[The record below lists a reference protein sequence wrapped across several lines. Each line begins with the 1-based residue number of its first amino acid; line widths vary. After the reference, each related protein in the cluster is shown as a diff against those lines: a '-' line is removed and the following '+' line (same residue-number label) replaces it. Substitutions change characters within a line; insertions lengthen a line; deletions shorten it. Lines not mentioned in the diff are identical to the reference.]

1 MRLSLK
7 RIFKLIYSNQI
18 HKYVKLKN
26 IYNTYSFNGT
36 KFINLGYFLR
46 KTITFLNNRHF
57 KKKNSRILI
66 LKIFL
71 QKYLKN

>member
-18 HKYVKLKN
+18 HIYVKLNN
-26 IYNTYSFNGT
+26 IYNMYSFDGT

-46 KTITFLNNRHF
+46 KTITFLNNMQTF
-57 KKKNSRILI
+57 QKKI
-66 LKIFL
+66 
-71 QKYLKN
+71 QEH